1 MSSTTVC
8 RHISPLRASLIVACA
23 AVLALAGCAGMS
35 IEDAVPTGAQA
46 SPPATQVASATTVG
60 TGPSA
65 PRQTGEYPNLNLV
78 PKAATTQ
85 FTDEEASAT
94 TSELR
99 RAQERARQTVESL
112 SRPGEG
118 ERLRV
123 LGNTHGAA
131 VLSEI
136 EGQ

>member
-8 RHISPLRASLIVACA
+8 RHISPSRVLPVVACA
-23 AVLALAGCAGMS
+23 VLLALAGCAGMS
-35 IEDAVPTGAQA
+35 IEDAVPAGARA
-46 SPPATQVASATTVG
+46 SQPTAQTASATTVG

-65 PRQTGEYPNLNLV
+65 PRQTGQFPNLNVV
-78 PKAATTQ
+78 PKAAADQ
-85 FTDEEASAT
+85 FTDAESSAT
-94 TSELR
+94 TSELL
-99 RAQERARQTVESL
+99 RAQARARQTVASL
-112 SRPGEG
+112 SKPGEG